1 MRFTA
6 HQLAIGFREVR
17 VIPQGSI
24 TLTCEGGLYV
34 VRLGTW
40 AQKFSQLTPAR
51 LMFDNLEAEFAE
63 RREMMGVE
71 LDNSAGYRN
80 GVARLRRKVA

>member
-1 MRFTA
+1 MRFTG

-17 VIPQGSI
+17 VIAQGSI

-40 AQKFSQLTPAR
+40 ARTFSQLTPAR
-51 LMFDNLEAEFAE
+51 LMFDNLEAELEE
-63 RREMMGVE
+63 RRELM
-71 LDNSAGYRN
+71 RRR
-80 GVARLRRKVA
+80 VA